1 MNDSTLPP
9 TSAESGKNITQKQRQ
24 QQQQQQQQPRRQVGT
39 APARGPVVARN
50 TARNR
55 VALRRGFG
63 LHDWSLLCRS
73 ARDLAQRKGAPLRPI
88 SPEEI
93 AQHASVHDAWIALH
107 GKVYN
112 ITPYL
117 HYHPG
122 GVDIFKPCLGGDASE
137 LFDKYHRWVN
147 TQGLI
152 GVLQLGYLD
161 ESAASAKAKKAKEND
176 GTGTSRSAA
185 AAAFVAA
192 PSTDAD
198 GFAMPAPRPPRGGNV
213 PSLLGKQDG
222 DDDDSDEEEEDLIMS

>member
-1 MNDSTLPP
+1 M
-9 TSAESGKNITQKQRQ
+9 
-24 QQQQQQQQPRRQVGT
+24 
-39 APARGPVVARN
+39 ARN
-50 TARNR
+50 TARNK

-73 ARDLAQRKGAPLRPI
+73 ARDLAQRQGQPLRPI

-93 AQHASVHDAWIALH
+93 AQHASVHDAWISLH

-122 GVDIFKPCLGGDASE
+122 GVDIFKPCLGGDASA

-161 ESAASAKAKKAKEND
+161 ESASAKAKKAKEQQQENG
-176 GTGTSRSAA
+176 GTGRSAA

-192 PSTDAD
+192 PPTATDAD
-198 GFAMPAPRPPRGGNV
+198 GFAMPAPRPPRGSNV
-213 PSLLGKQDG
+213 PSLLGKTDG
-222 DDDDSDEEEEDLIMS
+222 DDDENEDDDLIMS

>member
-9 TSAESGKNITQKQRQ
+9 TAAESGKNVTQKQ
-24 QQQQQQQQPRRQVGT
+24 QQQQQQQQRRQVGT

-50 TARNR
+50 TARNK

-73 ARDLAQRKGAPLRPI
+73 ARDLAQRKGRPLRPI

-93 AQHASVHDAWIALH
+93 AQHASEHDAWISLH

-122 GVDIFKPCLGGDASE
+122 GVDIFKPCLGGDASA

-198 GFAMPAPRPPRGGNV
+198 GFAMPAPRPPRGSSV
-213 PSLLGKQDG
+213 PSLLGKQGG

>member
-9 TSAESGKNITQKQRQ
+9 TSADSGKNITQQQRQ
-24 QQQQQQQQPRRQVGT
+24 QAR

-50 TARNR
+50 TARNK

-73 ARDLAQRKGAPLRPI
+73 ARDLAQRRGAPLRPI
-88 SPEEI
+88 RPEEI
-93 AQHASVHDAWIALH
+93 ARHASVHDAWISLH

-122 GVDIFKPCLGGDASE
+122 GVDIFKPCLGGDASA

-161 ESAASAKAKKAKEND
+161 ESSKKGD
-176 GTGTSRSAA
+176 SGMDAA
-185 AAAFVAA
+185 AAAFVAPPTKVA
-192 PSTDAD
+192 SGPPQTDAD
-198 GFAMPAPRPPRGGNV
+198 GFALPAPRPPKGGKI
-213 PSLLGKQDG
+213 PSLLGKNDEKE
-222 DDDDSDEEEEDLIMS
+222 EEEEDLLS

>member
-9 TSAESGKNITQKQRQ
+9 TAAESGKNVTQKQ
-24 QQQQQQQQPRRQVGT
+24 QQQQQRRQVGT

-50 TARNR
+50 TARNK

-161 ESAASAKAKKAKEND
+161 ESASSKAKKAKEQQKN
-176 GTGTSRSAA
+176 GSTGRSAA

-192 PSTDAD
+192 PPTDAD
-198 GFAMPAPRPPRGGNV
+198 GFALPAPRPPRGSKV

-222 DDDDSDEEEEDLIMS
+222 DDDEKEDDDLLMS

>member
-1 MNDSTLPP
+1 M
-9 TSAESGKNITQKQRQ
+9 
-24 QQQQQQQQPRRQVGT
+24 
-39 APARGPVVARN
+39 ARN
-50 TARNR
+50 TARNK

-73 ARDLAQRKGAPLRPI
+73 TKDLAQRKGAPLRPI
-88 SPEEI
+88 RSEEI
-93 AQHASVHDAWIALH
+93 ALHASVHDAWISLH

-122 GVDIFKPCLGGDASE
+122 GVDIFQPCLGGDASE

-147 TQGLI
+147 TQGLV
-152 GVLQLGYLD
+152 GVLQLGYLA
-161 ESAASAKAKKAKEND
+161 ESASAKAKKAKEAQQQGNSA
-176 GTGTSRSAA
+176 GTGRSAA
-185 AAAFVAA
+185 AAAFIAA

-198 GFAMPAPRPPRGGNV
+198 GFAMPAPRPPRGGKV

-222 DDDDSDEEEEDLIMS
+222 DDDDGDEEEEGLLMS

>member
-9 TSAESGKNITQKQRQ
+9 TSADSGKNITRSA
-24 QQQQQQQQPRRQVGT
+24 

-50 TARNR
+50 TARNK

-73 ARDLAQRKGAPLRPI
+73 ARDLAQRGGAPLRPI
-88 SPEEI
+88 APDEI
-93 AQHASVHDAWIALH
+93 ARHASEHDAWISLH

-122 GVDIFKPCLGGDASE
+122 GVDIFKPCLGGDASA

-147 TQGLI
+147 TQGLV

-161 ESAASAKAKKAKEND
+161 ESASAKAKRESSI
-176 GTGTSRSAA
+176 TGNNAA
-185 AAAFVAA
+185 AAAFVAPPKKTP
-192 PSTDAD
+192 PSINDAD
-198 GFAMPAPRPPRGGNV
+198 GFAMPAPRPPKGGKV
-213 PSLLGKQDG
+213 PSLLGKQGG
-222 DDDDSDEEEEDLIMS
+222 DEDKDEEEEDLLMS

>member
-1 MNDSTLPP
+1 M
-9 TSAESGKNITQKQRQ
+9 
-24 QQQQQQQQPRRQVGT
+24 
-39 APARGPVVARN
+39 ARN

-161 ESAASAKAKKAKEND
+161 ESASAKAKKATEQQKNSS
-176 GTGTSRSAA
+176 TGTSRSAA

-192 PSTDAD
+192 PPTDAD
-198 GFAMPAPRPPRGGNV
+198 GFAMPAPRPPRGSKV

-222 DDDDSDEEEEDLIMS
+222 DDDEGDNEKEDDELLMS

>member
-9 TSAESGKNITQKQRQ
+9 TSADSGKNITKQQRQ
-24 QQQQQQQQPRRQVGT
+24 QAR

-50 TARNR
+50 TARNK

-63 LHDWSLLCRS
+63 LRDWSLLCRS
-73 ARDLAQRKGAPLRPI
+73 ARDLAQRQRAPLRPI
-88 SPEEI
+88 RPEEI
-93 AQHASVHDAWIALH
+93 ARHSTVHDAWISLH

-122 GVDIFKPCLGGDASE
+122 GVGIFKPCLGGDASA

-147 TQGLI
+147 TQGLV

-161 ESAASAKAKKAKEND
+161 ESSKKGD
-176 GTGTSRSAA
+176 GGMDAA
-185 AAAFVAA
+185 AAAFVAPPTKKA
-192 PSTDAD
+192 PGPPQTDAD
-198 GFAMPAPRPPRGGNV
+198 GFAMPAPRPPKGVGM
-213 PSLLGKQDG
+213 PSLLGKKDE
-222 DDDDSDEEEEDLIMS
+222 DEEEEEEDLLS